1 MARFSFASFT
11 RPRIPRPAKLFVP
24 LIALLL
30 GAVIFFNSAIVPRA
44 EALAVGSL
52 TNRISSIIS
61 QTVLSVLE
69 QNAYTYNDF
78 IHISTKS
85 DGEVSHLSLD
95 SVTLNRA
102 LYQMTSAALEG
113 LSPHRSEDV
122 ALPLGSLLG
131 MEWWNGRGPDIP
143 VRITLAHG
151 IHACFRSEFA
161 TQGINQTLHTVYFS
175 IKIKG
180 ELLLAT
186 RMLPVDLSQ
195 EIVAA
200 QTVILGSVPD
210 SFTHISRLTADV
222 SEEEIDDIF
231 DFGNQN

>member
-1 MARFSFASFT
+1 MARFSFASFACPHIS
-11 RPRIPRPAKLFVP
+11 RPIKLFVS

-30 GAVIFFNSAIVPRA
+30 VAVIFFNTAITPRA
-44 EALAVGSL
+44 EALAVGARS
-52 TNRISSIIS
+52 NRISALIAK
-61 QTVLSVLE
+61 TVLSVME
-69 QNAYTYNDF
+69 QNGYRSSDF
-78 IHISTKS
+78 IHITTKS
-85 DGEVSHLSLD
+85 DGEIAYLSLD
-95 SVTLNRA
+95 SVVLNRA
-102 LYQMTSAALEG
+102 LFQMTAAALEG
-113 LSPHRSEDV
+113 LADHRSEDV
-122 ALPLGSLLG
+122 EIPIGSLFS
-131 MEWWNGRGPDIP
+131 MEWWNGRGPALP

-195 EIVAA
+195 EIIAA

>member
-1 MARFSFASFT
+1 MTAA
-11 RPRIPRPAKLFVP
+11 
-24 LIALLL
+24 
-30 GAVIFFNSAIVPRA
+30 
-44 EALAVGSL
+44 ALAEL
-52 TNRISSIIS
+52 
-61 QTVLSVLE
+61 
-69 QNAYTYNDF
+69 AD
-78 IHISTKS
+78 
-85 DGEVSHLSLD
+85 
-95 SVTLNRA
+95 
-102 LYQMTSAALEG
+102 
-113 LSPHRSEDV
+113 HRSEDLEIPV
-122 ALPLGSLLG
+122 GSLFG
-131 MEWWNGRGPDIP
+131 MEWYNGRGPCLP
-143 VRITLAHG
+143 VRVTLAHG